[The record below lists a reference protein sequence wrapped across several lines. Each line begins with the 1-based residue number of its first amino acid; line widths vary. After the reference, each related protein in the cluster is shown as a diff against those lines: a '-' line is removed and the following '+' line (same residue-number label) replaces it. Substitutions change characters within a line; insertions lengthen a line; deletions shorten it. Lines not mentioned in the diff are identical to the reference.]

1 MPDTESI
8 RIAALGDLHTSAS
21 DQGKYDP
28 LFTEVNDKAD
38 VLLLAGD
45 LTHTGDEEEA
55 EILLASMKHCRIP
68 VVAVLGNH
76 DYEKGREKIIRHL
89 LQQHDN
95 VHILDGEGVEI
106 NNIGFAGVKGFGGG
120 FDRYMLSKFGEP
132 ELKDFVE
139 TAVEESLKL
148 ERALSRLDKNK
159 SGIRKIA
166 LLHYAPCSQTVK
178 GEPEAI
184 YPFLG
189 SSRLAEP
196 LIRQKVDA
204 VFHGHA
210 HAGILEGEIAHIKV
224 FNVAQTVLS
233 QSGIEEHCFFYTP
246 GTI

>member
-1 MPDTESI
+1 MSTGPI
-8 RIAALGDLHTSAS
+8 RIAALGDLHTSVS
-21 DQGKYDP
+21 DHGKYDT
-28 LFTEVNDKAD
+28 LFSEVNDKAE

-55 EILLASMKHCRIP
+55 AILLASMRHCRIP
-68 VVAVLGNH
+68 IVAVLGNH
-76 DYEKGREKIIRHL
+76 DYEKGREKTIRSL
-89 LQQHDN
+89 LQQHSQ

-106 NNIGFAGVKGFGGG
+106 HNIGFAGVKGFGGG
-120 FDRYMLSKFGEP
+120 FDRYMLSKFGES

-148 ERALSRLDKNK
+148 ERALSRLDKEK
-159 SGIRKIA
+159 AGLKKIA
-166 LLHYAPCSQTVK
+166 LLHYSPCSQTVK

-189 SSRLAEP
+189 SSRMAEP

-210 HAGILEGEIAHIKV
+210 HAGVLEGEIAHIKV

-233 QSGIEEHCFFYTP
+233 HSGIASPYFLYSP